1 MSYFEKIYG
10 IPEMSLEEEMNLPA
24 CKKLTERNKIEMVNK
39 CGLMRQALDQIE
51 FRAKKIPMED
61 DPAHANLVNQ
71 LAELVKQ
78 AEKMLWQ
85 AATYG
90 VS

>member
-10 IPEMSLEEEMNLPA
+10 IPEMSIEEEMNLPA
-24 CKKLTERNKIEMVNK
+24 CKKLTERNKIEMVSK
-39 CGLMRQALDQIE
+39 CGLMRQAIDQIE

-61 DPAHANLVNQ
+61 DTRHADMVNQ
-71 LAELVKQ
+71 LAELVKA
-78 AEKMLWQ
+78 AEKLLWQ

>member
-24 CKKLTERNKIEMVNK
+24 CKKMTERNKIEMVNK
-39 CGLMRQALDQIE
+39 CGLMKQAIEQIE
-51 FRAKKIPMED
+51 FRAKRIPMED
-61 DPAHANLVNQ
+61 DTNHAAAVNQ
-71 LAELVKQ
+71 IAELVKA
-78 AEKMLWQ
+78 AEKLLWQ

-90 VS
+90 IS